1 MIILKLNTFV
11 REEERKRIIEDLKEQ
26 FKTEPFVLIPVNMS
40 IENNPERL
48 MFICDGRACEV
59 CHGGEDGCHYTQDVT
74 HAKNFKNVMGAYI
87 EQEAEQ

>member
-1 MIILKLNTFV
+1 MIILKLNAFV
-11 REEERKRIIEDLKEQ
+11 REDERKRIIKDLKEQ

-40 IENNPERL
+40 VENNPERL

-59 CHGGEDGCHYTQDVT
+59 CHGGEYGCCYTADVK